1 MYSIEKKFTFEA
13 AHSLNGLDKDHPCS
27 AIHGHSYKLYIK
39 IFSDELDCNGFIID
53 FGKLKLFQKNFIDNY
68 FDHALII
75 VDKTDL
81 EFHNSPK
88 IYIMPIEYTNTTVE
102 HMCKHILD
110 LLLQFFKSIDF
121 NNFYKIRIKMFETE
135 NNSGSYTYTK
145 N

>member
-27 AIHGHSYKLYIK
+27 AIHGHSYKIYIK
-39 IFSDELDCNGFIID
+39 IFSDELDETGFIID
-53 FGKLKLFQKNFIDNY
+53 FGKLKLFQKNFIDKY

-75 VDKTDL
+75 TNSL
-81 EFHNSPK
+81 ETYNGSK
-88 IYIMPIEYTNTTVE
+88 VYIMPKEYNNTTVE

>member
-27 AIHGHSYKLYIK
+27 SIHGHSYKLYIK
-39 IFSDELDCNGFIID
+39 IFSDELDETGFIID

-110 LLLQFFKSIDF
+110 LLLQFF
-121 NNFYKIRIKMFETE
+121 
-135 NNSGSYTYTK
+135 
-145 N
+145 